1 MYAKSDNSENS
12 TPQVAVAFVED
23 HPLMR
28 EGVRAILESDATI
41 EYLGGYCSLS
51 ELPPT
56 ARPDIIILDLR
67 LQDGSLPAQ
76 NVKRARALGAEVLL
90 YTSAE
95 DPYSV
100 RVACQAGARGVIR
113 KSDPTDVLLQALHQI
128 AEGGEVAGLD
138 WASALDSDQTFVS
151 EELTEGERR
160 VLADYA
166 MGFSSY
172 QVARRLNISQHTVN
186 SYVRNIRKKY
196 TAAGREASSRVD
208 LYLCA
213 VEDSLIPGP
222 FSNNE

>member
-1 MYAKSDNSENS
+1 MYAKSGNSENP
-12 TPQVAVAFVED
+12 TPKVTVALVED

-28 EGVRAILESDATI
+28 EGVRAIIESDTTI
-41 EYLGGYCSLS
+41 KYLGGYSSLS
-51 ELPPT
+51 ELPHT
-56 ARPDIIILDLR
+56 ARPHIIVLDLR
-67 LQDGSLPAQ
+67 LQDGSDPAQ
-76 NVKRARALGAEVLL
+76 NVKQARSLGAEVLL

-100 RVACQAGARGVIR
+100 RVACQAGACGVIR
-113 KSDPTDVLLQALHQI
+113 KSDPTDLLLQALHQI
-128 AEGGEVAGLD
+128 ANGEEVAGLD
-138 WASALDSDQTFVS
+138 WASALDSDQTFVT

-160 VLADYA
+160 ILADYA

-222 FSNNE
+222 FSTNK